1 MSWYNV
7 INYNFKMCVKKK
19 LHFLVNWIIMNSHK
33 IFSHSHLKVF
43 LSFTVI
49 VLLRCFC
56 KTVPAK
62 VFHLGLPWWSNG
74 EESTCHCRAHRFDP
88 WSGKRPRAVEQP
100 SPCTTSDWAR
110 GPRARAP
117 QEERPRRDQPVT
129 RCNWRKARHSNVD
142 PAQPKISR
150 KFLRLKKKDHRPAG
164 WHTD

>member
-1 MSWYNV
+1 MSKNLLCLG
-7 INYNFKMCVKKK
+7 IMLSTIILKCVSKKI

-88 WSGKRPRAVEQP
+88 WSGIPQATGNWACTPQLLSLCLDPRSQ
-100 SPCTTSDWAR
+100 TTEPKCSNS
-110 GPRARAP
+110 RACIP
-117 QEERPRRDQPVT
+117 
-129 RCNWRKARHSNVD
+129 
-142 PAQPKISR
+142 
-150 KFLRLKKKDHRPAG
+150 
-164 WHTD
+164 